1 MNGTEKDYFDVK
13 IQHIDRKLQQI
24 HDDVLVIQTE
34 RKMERRFMVV
44 LAGAIAFVVSTLTGL
59 FWR

>member
-13 IQHIDRKLQQI
+13 IQHIDRKLQEI